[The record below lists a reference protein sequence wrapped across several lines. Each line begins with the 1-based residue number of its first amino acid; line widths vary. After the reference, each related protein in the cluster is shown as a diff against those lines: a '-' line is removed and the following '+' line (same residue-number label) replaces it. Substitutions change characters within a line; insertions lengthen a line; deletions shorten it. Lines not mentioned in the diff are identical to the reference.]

1 MKNSLITILVTAV
14 VLFVGLLFIR
24 YFWWLILLAAGYYFW
39 QYHKM
44 KKSLDTAREQM
55 TEQLSE
61 APVNGKVFANGN
73 HDIIEAENTVHEE
86 EGNTHAH

>member
-1 MKNSLITILVTAV
+1 
-14 VLFVGLLFIR
+14 
-24 YFWWLILLAAGYYFW
+24 
-39 QYHKM
+39 M

-73 HDIIEAENTVHEE
+73 HDIIEAEYTVHEE
-86 EGNTHAH
+86 QGNTHDH